1 MTVTET
7 VQETVQSVTGAAQ
20 HAVGEAK
27 ALSPQI
33 ELPCKYKSN
42 YDPFLNS
49 NAQEWSNCFAICT
62 VAKFGFKLANE
73 TLVQLHLH
81 REKQCPKR
89 GYPFS
94 IETAALTS

>member
-27 ALSPQI
+27 ALLPQI

-42 YDPFLNS
+42 YDPFHTLRS
-49 NAQEWSNCFAICT
+49 GQNCFAICT
-62 VAKFGFKLANE
+62 VVRLDFDMANE

-81 REKQCPKR
+81 HEKQCPKR